1 MLEAASLQGLPAR
14 VGDAPLTLPGRSAA
28 LWREWI
34 GNMVPVGTAE
44 AIARQM
50 LLTLALASVGAF
62 SLSSDGG
69 VWVRKRETLNAGTA
83 CEGSA

>member
-1 MLEAASLQGLPAR
+1 MSEDRDLTEGE
-14 VGDAPLTLPGRSAA
+14 APLTLPGRSAA

-34 GNMVPVGTAE
+34 GNMVPVGAAE

-50 LLTLALASVGAF
+50 LLTLTHAAVGSFA
-62 SLSSDGG
+62 LSSGGG
-69 VWVRKRETLNAGTA
+69 VWVRERVMSAETV